1 MKKFL
6 QACKSKP
13 PILWVLLV
21 MLFLVST
28 AICIAVIGMSADYT
42 VLRIYLCMLFPV
54 FHLWIFSAPL
64 GRYETWH
71 LVFTYAY
78 VSDLFVYA
86 IRGATWGDL
95 AVWLCIGAGA
105 LLGGL
110 FLLTLW
116 RALWAH
122 DRCQI

>member
-28 AICIAVIGMSADYT
+28 AICIAVIGVSADYT
-42 VLRIYLCMLFPV
+42 VLRICLCLLFPA

-64 GRYETWH
+64 GRYEMWH

-86 IRGATWGDL
+86 IWGATWGDV

-105 LLGGL
+105 LFAGL

>member
-21 MLFLVST
+21 MLFLVIT

-64 GRYETWH
+64 TRYEKWN
-71 LVFTYAY
+71 LVFTCAY

-86 IRGATWGDL
+86 IRGATWGDV
-95 AVWLCIGAGA
+95 AVWICMGAGA
-105 LLGGL
+105 LFGGL
-110 FLLTLW
+110 FLLTLQ
-116 RALWAH
+116 RALWVN
-122 DRCQI
+122 D